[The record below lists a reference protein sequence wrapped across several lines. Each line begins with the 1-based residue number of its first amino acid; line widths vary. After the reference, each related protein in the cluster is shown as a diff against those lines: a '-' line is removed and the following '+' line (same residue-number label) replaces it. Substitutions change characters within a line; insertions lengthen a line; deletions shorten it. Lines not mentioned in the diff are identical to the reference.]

1 MVDVPKHHGISWFDL
16 LQPTWIKRIRN
27 QQLTNIKL
35 GRFDAYSRVFAQ
47 GTSKLDYQALDLSVP
62 LFYAKEAKVI
72 DMRFKLC
79 KKKMEIFEKL
89 ADPEP
94 IQMASSLRR
103 FPGLVFDNR

>member
-35 GRFDAYSRVFAQ
+35 GRFDTYCRVFAQ
-47 GTSKLDYQALDLSVP
+47 GHSKLDYSLLDLSVP
-62 LFYAKEAKVI
+62 LFFVKDAKVM
-72 DMRFKLC
+72 DMRFTLC
-79 KKKMEIFEKL
+79 KKKMAILEKL

-94 IQMASSLRR
+94 IQM
-103 FPGLVFDNR
+103 